1 MRRHADINVTPL
13 IDVLLV
19 LLIIFMAALPLTQ
32 RGIDTSLPEPSP
44 PHRPSDVPPTS
55 LVLEYQA
62 DGAIAIN
69 KQPVAL
75 QDLQARLTALYRDR
89 SDKTLFVDG
98 DGRLP
103 YGRIVEAI
111 DLAKGAGVVRVG
123 VITPGMRK
131 GPQ

>member
-1 MRRHADINVTPL
+1 
-13 IDVLLV
+13 
-19 LLIIFMAALPLTQ
+19 LIIFMAALPLTQ
-32 RGIDTSLPEPSP
+32 RGIDTSLPQPSA
-44 PHRPSDVPPTS
+44 PHSPSDAPPTS

-62 DGAIAIN
+62 DGRIAIN
-69 KQPVAL
+69 SQPVAL
-75 QDLQARLTALYRDR
+75 QDLQARLTALYKDR

-111 DLAKGAGVVRVG
+111 DLAKGAGVQRVG

-131 GPQ
+131 AQ